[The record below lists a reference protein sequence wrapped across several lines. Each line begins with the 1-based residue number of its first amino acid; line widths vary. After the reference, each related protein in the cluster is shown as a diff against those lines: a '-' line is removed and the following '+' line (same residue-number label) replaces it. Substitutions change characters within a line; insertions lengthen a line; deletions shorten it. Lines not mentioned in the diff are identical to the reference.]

1 MWSRK
6 THVLQSYIDSER
18 QKHINSM
25 VSILVNYQIQYTDKK
40 KCRCSIKIYRMVALS
55 FNRVMGLFSLIVH
68 VLCKRKNIHYFLLK
82 CWREKR

>member
-6 THVLQSYIDSER
+6 THVLQSYVDSER

-40 KCRCSIKIYRMVALS
+40 MQMFHQDI
-55 FNRVMGLFSLIVH
+55 
-68 VLCKRKNIHYFLLK
+68 
-82 CWREKR
+82 